1 MQMKLT
7 MQGMYDYD
15 PTIFDS
21 WTMPEDMDRQTAIDA
36 ILFRAGEFE
45 VLYPQLP
52 FLKDQIGK
60 WGARH
65 NRTFEKWLEA
75 LAVEFNPLENYD
87 RYEEYMDEN
96 WGNGSSSGSSG
107 SELQVSAYDEAQYSN
122 REKTTDSSSGS
133 SNSHMKTQ
141 HTAHLH
147 GNIGV
152 TTSATMLSESLEV
165 QKFSFYDAV
174 ADLFVQD
181 FCIMIY

>member
-1 MQMKLT
+1 MQMHLT
-7 MQGMYDYD
+7 LQGMYDYD

-75 LAVEFNPLENYD
+75 LAVEFNPLDNYD
-87 RYEEYMDEN
+87 RHEEYTDEN
-96 WGNGSSSGSSG
+96 WNNSSNTSSGSS
-107 SELQVSAYDEAQYSN
+107 ELETSAYDETQYSP
-122 REKTTDSSSGS
+122 RQKTSDSGGGS
-133 SNSHMKTQ
+133 SNGHMKVK
-141 HTAHLH
+141 HEAHIF
-147 GNIGV
+147 GNIGI
-152 TTSATMLSESLEV
+152 TTSSQMLSEFLNVE
-165 QKFSFYDAV
+165 KFSFYDAV